1 MSTRCQIKI
10 RYCNENILIYHHWDG
25 YPENIVRELIRVL
38 KKVKS
43 WNGVEFV
50 NKLVKENFDD
60 GFELAFNV
68 HTDLDYW
75 YEVNCDRKTIRCWKV
90 KGYLYVMNGY
100 VTTKARV
107 NMDRAEEVDLTK
119 IKEEL
124 GYGK

>member
-10 RYCNENILIYHHWDG
+10 RYCNQDILIYHHWDG
-25 YPENIVRELIRVL
+25 YPGNIVRGLIRVL

-43 WNGVEFV
+43 WNGNEFA
-50 NKLVKENFDD
+50 NKLVKDNFDE
-60 GFELAFNV
+60 GYEIAFNV

-90 KGYLYVMNGY
+90 NGYLLSH
-100 VTTKARV
+100 KAQV
-107 NMDRAEEVDLTK
+107 NMDKAKEVDLTK
-119 IKEEL
+119 IKEEE